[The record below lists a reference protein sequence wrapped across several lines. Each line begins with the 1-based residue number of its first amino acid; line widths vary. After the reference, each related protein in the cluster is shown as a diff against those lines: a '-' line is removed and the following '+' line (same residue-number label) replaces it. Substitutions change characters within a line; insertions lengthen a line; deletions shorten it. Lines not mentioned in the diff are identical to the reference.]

1 MRVIFE
7 CPGVIF
13 CFVFFN
19 GCPIKKNKKQLTL
32 GQAICRLLL
41 LLCNSIKQCLCIFQF
56 MMGTTRLMF
65 NILNPFYLLRII
77 FYGHPPIGLLLF
89 LIKTGKNNAN
99 KKNGA
104 QVLHVYP
111 TALFLQM
118 VNLGV
123 TVFRVIINIAELQFQ
138 A

>member
-1 MRVIFE
+1 
-7 CPGVIF
+7 
-13 CFVFFN
+13 
-19 GCPIKKNKKQLTL
+19 
-32 GQAICRLLL
+32 
-41 LLCNSIKQCLCIFQF
+41 
-56 MMGTTRLMF
+56 MF

-123 TVFRVIINIAELQFQ
+123 TVFHVIINIAELQFQ